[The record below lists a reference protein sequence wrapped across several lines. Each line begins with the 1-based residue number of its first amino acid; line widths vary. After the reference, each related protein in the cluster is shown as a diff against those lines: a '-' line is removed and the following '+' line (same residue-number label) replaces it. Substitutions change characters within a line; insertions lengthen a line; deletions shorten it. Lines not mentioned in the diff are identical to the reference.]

1 MVDKCEDIE
10 PKARNKYPMKS
21 PHDVVPTFRPQLRV
35 HLMNTKL
42 SNDTS
47 EGSPQ
52 QVRRKKPL
60 VGLDTLN
67 NKSRGKSSFGESF
80 ILNKNQNRSKLTPKR
95 KKIKL
100 QERIGNGGSSPKN
113 SVRRMDTDATSL
125 DYVDEVHNSDIDFF
139 DARTRKKWNLC
150 KRRASQKE
158 RKIDDNP
165 TDTGMPEFEH
175 FPIRE
180 LNKANDENSEKNLD
194 LECQQLVQRFVA
206 EKSSHAERSKRPKK
220 KKTSLP
226 LLTPDFKSES
236 FPTSINRNTKKT
248 IINEQLR
255 QQIQLQDIYSNT
267 PIE

>member
-1 MVDKCEDIE
+1 
-10 PKARNKYPMKS
+10 
-21 PHDVVPTFRPQLRV
+21 
-35 HLMNTKL
+35 
-42 SNDTS
+42 
-47 EGSPQ
+47 
-52 QVRRKKPL
+52 
-60 VGLDTLN
+60 
-67 NKSRGKSSFGESF
+67 
-80 ILNKNQNRSKLTPKR
+80 
-95 KKIKL
+95 
-100 QERIGNGGSSPKN
+100 
-113 SVRRMDTDATSL
+113 
-125 DYVDEVHNSDIDFF
+125 
-139 DARTRKKWNLC
+139 
-150 KRRASQKE
+150 
-158 RKIDDNP
+158 
-165 TDTGMPEFEH
+165 MPEFEH

-180 LNKANDENSEKNLD
+180 LNKANDQNSEKNLD